1 MAARKDV
8 ANVAHRIDGSAG
20 DVLTARLR
28 EQTAKLVALEPDVRA
43 DRPDAVHQMRVASRR
58 LRSAL
63 RTHRRHLAGDHTGLE
78 SELRELGRNLGR
90 ARDAEVLGER
100 LLAQARELP
109 DGGDRERVLA
119 ELTTWSSREAR
130 EGRAAVLAAL
140 DSQAFREL
148 LDALTALAD
157 NPPLNA
163 RATRPAGP
171 ELTRILRREH
181 RRTAE
186 RLATAEHT
194 PDGPAREHA
203 LHDARKAAKR
213 ARYAGETAGRPAR
226 SFTRRMKALQD
237 VLGRHQDAIVARGAV
252 RGLSDGGFGY
262 GVLFGRQVGEA
273 VFARELLPGVWGR
286 AGRRPKRMR

>member
-1 MAARKDV
+1 M
-8 ANVAHRIDGSAG
+8 AHRIDGSAG

-28 EQTAKLVALEPDVRA
+28 EQTARLVALEPDVRA
-43 DRPDAVHQMRVASRR
+43 DRPDAVHQMRIAARR

-63 RTHRRHLAGDHTGLE
+63 RTHRRHLVGDHSGLE
-78 SELRELGRNLGR
+78 SELRVLGQALGR

-100 LLAQARELP
+100 LLAQAHDLP

-119 ELTTWSSREAR
+119 ELATWNSRETR
-130 EGRAAVLAAL
+130 EGRAAVLVAL
-140 DSQAFREL
+140 DSRRFRDL
-148 LDALTALAD
+148 LAALTALAE

-163 RATRPAGP
+163 RAAKAAGP
-171 ELTRILRREH
+171 ELTHILRREH
-181 RRTAE
+181 RRTVE
-186 RLATAEHT
+186 RLAAAEDT
-194 PDGPAREHA
+194 PEGPAREHA

-226 SFTRRMKALQD
+226 SFTRRMRALQD
-237 VLGRHQDAIVARGAV
+237 VLGRHQDAIVAREAV

-273 VFARELLPGVWGR
+273 AFARELLPGAWGR
-286 AGRRPKRMR
+286 AARRPRRIR